1 MKHLC
6 KAHHSL
12 LHLLLLTSM
21 LTFSG
26 CIEDNEKVTSQNNN
40 DEEECTESGYP
51 APGSICEG
59 EGLVLATAEE
69 CTDESLECQTITFN
83 IACGNTASVLC
94 KAAEECIPESIPPNS
109 LCEGE
114 GLEPATEE
122 ECSDMAVACITVN
135 VDLGCDTVVSEFC
148 REPEECNESG
158 CPAPGSICE
167 GEGLELATEEE
178 CADDSVVCQTIT
190 FDIACGDTATV
201 LCKEAEECNESG
213 YPAPGSICEGEG
225 LEIATEE
232 ECADDSVVC
241 QTITFDIAC
250 GNTAT
255 VLCKEPEANC
265 LAYPSCP
272 EGLME
277 YDSPCRRGED
287 TCVEASMC
295 GVTIACRVAY
305 QCDEVPTCNDQDNEY
320 FSIYACEEGEE
331 GCYAIET
338 CGQTDFCRPVELCEA
353 EPSCQDGEIQSYDAC
368 LARESLDEC
377 RTETFCS
384 STVVCRPDN

>member
-6 KAHHSL
+6 KVHHSL

-26 CIEDNEKVTSQNNN
+26 CTEDNEKVTSQNNT
-40 DEEECTESGYP
+40 DEEECSESGFP
-51 APGSICEG
+51 APDSMCDA
-59 EGLVLATAEE
+59 EGLVIATTEE
-69 CTDESLECQTITFN
+69 CTDESLECETITFN

-122 ECSDMAVACITVN
+122 ECSDMAVECITVN
-135 VDLGCDTVVSEFC
+135 IDLGCDTIVSE
-148 REPEECNESG
+148 
-158 CPAPGSICE
+158 
-167 GEGLELATEEE
+167 
-178 CADDSVVCQTIT
+178 
-190 FDIACGDTATV
+190 
-201 LCKEAEECNESG
+201 LCKEQEECNESG
-213 YPAPGSICEGEG
+213 YPAPDSICEVEG
-225 LEIATEE
+225 LEMANEE
-232 ECADDSVVC
+232 ECANDSVVC

-272 EGLME
+272 EDLIE

-331 GCYAIET
+331 DCYAIET
-338 CGQTDFCRPVELCEA
+338 CGQTDFCRPVALCEA

-377 RTETFCS
+377 RTETVCA
-384 STVVCRPDN
+384 STVACRPAN